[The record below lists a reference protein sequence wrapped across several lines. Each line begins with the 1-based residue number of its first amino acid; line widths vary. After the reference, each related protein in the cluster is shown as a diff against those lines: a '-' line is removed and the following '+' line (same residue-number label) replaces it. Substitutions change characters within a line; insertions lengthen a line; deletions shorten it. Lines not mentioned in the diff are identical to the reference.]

1 MRIGVFIC
9 YCGSNIGANV
19 DVERAA
25 KEVLKFPGVVFTQ
38 TNLYT
43 CSEPGQEQ
51 IKKAVKEYNL
61 SRVIVASCSP
71 RVHGTTFMRTVE
83 SVNLNPYLF
92 EMANIREHDSWVHD
106 DREKATQKAIELI
119 RMAVYKVSRHIEL
132 YPKYFKLNKNVLV
145 IGGGIAGIQASLD
158 IADGGLKVT
167 LVEREASIGGRMAQ
181 LDKTFPTIDCSAC
194 ILSPKMVDVGMHE
207 NIELLSLSEI
217 IKIEGS
223 IGNFKITIK
232 KKPRYI
238 NIKSCTSCGDCEKV
252 CPVSYVNNFEAGLS
266 SRKAISKMFVQA
278 VPSAYFINKKGKAP
292 CRSNC
297 PADVPAQGYIALIKE
312 KKYLEALKLH
322 RTENPFPSICGRV
335 CTHPCEKNCTRN
347 LVDDPISIMNLK
359 RFIADYELSLG
370 EIPLPEIEEK
380 KSAKVAII
388 GSGPAGLTAAYYLA
402 KKGFS
407 VKVFESMPVAGG
419 MLRLGIPEYR
429 LPSEILDLE
438 IDLIKRMGV
447 EIKTNSKI
455 TSSDDIWRLRHVD
468 GFDAIFLATGADKN
482 TSIGIKGEDLNG
494 VVSGVEFLKDVRLK
508 KIKNVKGRV
517 AVIGGGNA
525 AIDSARTALR
535 LGASEVNIFYRRSR
549 EEMPALDE
557 EIEDALEEGI
567 ILNYL
572 TSPLEIE
579 GKNGEAEKLILIE
592 NILGTPDNSG
602 RRRPV
607 PVKGSEFSKQADM
620 VILAVGQEP
629 DIDYLNCGK
638 RNFEITPEKRIK
650 LIKKEILLVNDEGIF
665 AGGDMVLGPSTVTEA
680 IAHGKLAADVI
691 VRFIDGIKYEDVI
704 KEIDEK
710 KTSEIYLKPDEIFTT
725 KELDSFSKSVRVKIS
740 KLKNEQRIN
749 NFKEVVLPLNEIEAL
764 KEAERCLNCGICSE
778 CHECIKACQAGAI
791 DYNQKEEIITRDVG
805 AIVVA
810 TGADIFDT
818 SVFEE
823 YGVNELSDVIT
834 SVQYERLMCASGPT
848 GGHIIRPSDKK
859 EPEKVVFL
867 SCVGSRD
874 RSKGMSYCSA
884 ACCMYL
890 AKQAILT
897 KEHLPNSTSFIFYT
911 DIRSPG
917 KDYDE
922 FITRGQEYGTQYI
935 RGKVSKIYK
944 KGEKLIVRGS
954 DTLLGESLEMEADL
968 VVLAPAMIPAKGYKR
983 LAEILNISTGTFGFY
998 TESHPKLRPVET
1010 NTSGIFLAGAC
1021 QSPKDIPASVAQ
1033 GSATAGKVLALM
1045 SKDELATDPIVAR
1058 VDQIR
1063 CTGCNKCL
1071 MVCPYKAIEEVKIR
1085 GKNSV
1090 KVIESVCKGCGL
1102 CEATCPIDAVS
1113 LNGFNDEMLL
1123 EELKAF
1129 SI

>member
-1 MRIGVFIC
+1 MFVC

-19 DVERAA
+19 DVERVA

-51 IKKAVKEYNL
+51 IKSAIEEHNL
-61 SRVIVASCSP
+61 NRVIVASCSP
-71 RVHGTTFMRTVE
+71 RVHGNTFMRTVE

-92 EMANIREHDSWVHD
+92 EMANIREHDSWIHD

-119 RMAVYKVSRHIEL
+119 RMAVYKVRRHIEL
-132 YPKYFKLNKNVLV
+132 YPKYFELNKNVLV

-158 IADGGLKVT
+158 MADGGLKVT

-207 NIELLSLSEI
+207 NIEILSLSEV
-217 IKIEGS
+217 IKVEGS
-223 IGNFKITIK
+223 IGNFKVTIR

-238 NIKSCTSCGDCEKV
+238 NIKNCTSCGDCEKV
-252 CPVSYVNNFEAGLS
+252 CPVSYKNDFEAGLS
-266 SRKAISKMFVQA
+266 LRKAISKMFVQA
-278 VPSAYFINKKGKAP
+278 VPSAYIINKKGKAP

-335 CTHPCEKNCTRN
+335 CTHPCEKNCTRS
-347 LVDDPISIMNLK
+347 LVDDPVSIMNLK
-359 RFIADYELSLG
+359 RFMADYELSLG
-370 EIPLPEIEEK
+370 EIPLPDMEEI

-388 GSGPAGLTAAYYLA
+388 GSGPAGLTAAYYLSQ
-402 KKGFS
+402 KGFG

-419 MLRLGIPEYR
+419 MLKLGIPEYR
-429 LPSEILDLE
+429 LPSKILDLE

-447 EIKTNSKI
+447 EIITNAKI
-455 TSSDDIWRLRHVD
+455 TSSDDIWRMKHTD
-468 GFDAIFLATGADKN
+468 GFDAVFLATGADKN
-482 TSIGIKGEDLNG
+482 TSIGIKGENLDG
-494 VVSGVEFLKDVRLK
+494 VVSGVEFLRDIKLK
-508 KIKNVKGRV
+508 KIINAKGRV

-535 LGASEVNIFYRRSR
+535 LGAGRVEIFYRRSR
-549 EEMPALDE
+549 EEMPALDD
-557 EIEDALEEGI
+557 EIEDAMEEGVVF
-567 ILNYL
+567 NYL
-572 TSPLEIE
+572 VSPLEIE
-579 GKNGEAEKLILIE
+579 GKDGKVEKLVLIK
-592 NILGTPDNSG
+592 NTLGAPDSSG

-607 PVKGSEFSKQADM
+607 PVEGSEFSSQVDT

-629 DIDYLNCGK
+629 DVDYLNIGK
-638 RNFEITPEKRIK
+638 RNFEITPDKRIK
-650 LIKKEILLVNDEGIF
+650 LNRQEILLVNDEGIF

-691 VRFIDGIKYEDVI
+691 TKFIQGIKYEDIV
-704 KEIDEK
+704 KEIEEK
-710 KTSEIYLKPDEIFTT
+710 KRSEIYLKPDEIFTA
-725 KELDSFSKSVRVKIS
+725 KELDSFSKSARAKIN

-749 NFKEVVLPLNEIEAL
+749 NFKEVILPFNEEEAL
-764 KEAERCLNCGICSE
+764 KEAQRCLDCGICSE
-778 CHECIKACQAGAI
+778 CHECIKACQANAI
-791 DYNQKEEIITRDVG
+791 DYNQKEEIITKNVG
-805 AIVVA
+805 AIVTA
-810 TGADIFDT
+810 TGTDIFDT

-823 YGVNELSDVIT
+823 YGVNEFSDVIT

-859 EPEKVVFL
+859 EPEKIVFL

-874 RSKGMSYCSA
+874 RSKGMSYCSS

-897 KEHLPNSTSFIFYT
+897 KEHLPKSTSLIFYT

-922 FITRGQEYGTQYI
+922 FIIRAQEYGTQYI

-954 DTLLGESLEMEADL
+954 DTILGKSIEIEADL
-968 VVLAPAMIPAKGYKR
+968 VVMAPAMIPSKGYKK
-983 LAEILNISTGTFGFY
+983 LAETLNISTGSFGFF

-1033 GSATAGKVLALM
+1033 GGAAAGKVLALM
-1045 SKDELATDPIVAR
+1045 SKDELATDPIVAK
-1058 VDQIR
+1058 VDQVR
-1063 CTGCNKCL
+1063 CIGCNKCL
-1071 MVCPYKAIEEVKIR
+1071 MVCPYSAIEEVKIR
-1085 GKNSV
+1085 DKNVV
-1090 KVIESVCKGCGL
+1090 KVIDSVCKGCGL
-1102 CEATCPIDAVS
+1102 CEATCPIDAIS
-1113 LNGFNDEMLL
+1113 LNGFTDEMLL